1 MKAVVSK
8 KGQVTIPKPLR
19 DRLGLRP
26 GDTLEFAERAG
37 VLVARK
43 RAEKRL
49 SAIYDILRAGDS
61 DQIVRQARGADWT
74 RRSDPDSLDKA

>member
-1 MKAVVSK
+1 MKAVVSE
-8 KGQVTIPKPLR
+8 KGQVTIPKSLR

-26 GDTLEFAERAG
+26 GTTLEFGERAG

-43 RAEKRL
+43 REEKGL
-49 SAIYDILRAGDS
+49 SAIYGILPAGDP
-61 DQIVRQARGADWT
+61 DEIVRQARGAGWT